1 MSYDPYDP
9 HEGEESVE
17 TAGHAGFLDW
27 LAARFDA
34 LVQQAKDPDSW
45 KPTLTA
51 YEVTP
56 YPYELAACAERIREL
71 EEVLLKTLREFE
83 KQGLVPPEL
92 HGHIIRLLR
101 TPAEWREHEKK
112 EDAEFRR
119 KERAKEKALKKKLS
133 PEEWKRYRNQQE
145 FRRRLF
151 SGKN

>member
-92 HGHIIRLLR
+92 HKEIIRLLR
-101 TPAEWREHEKK
+101 TPAEWREWEKK

-119 KERAKEKALKKKLS
+119 KERNRIRREMAKLS
-133 PEEWKRYRNQQE
+133 PEEKKRYRAQRE
-145 FRRRLF
+145 IGKRLL
-151 SGKN
+151 SGKD